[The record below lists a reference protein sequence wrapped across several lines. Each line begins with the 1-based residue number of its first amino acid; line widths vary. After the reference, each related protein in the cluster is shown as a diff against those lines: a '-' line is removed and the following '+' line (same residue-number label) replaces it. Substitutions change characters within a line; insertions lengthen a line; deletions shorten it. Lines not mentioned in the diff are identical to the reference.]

1 MKKETLKKFAN
12 ASVKAKTKRLY
23 QNVTAEEARQSLE
36 AEISALE
43 ELVSALDGEQDDSEV
58 VKMVEEQRKAL
69 EDLRKSL
76 EEKIAEIK
84 SAAPAAEPFENGRQ
98 KFANALEKAVKAG
111 LEAQQTI
118 AKVRFANANNAN
130 FNVPYYDEE
139 ITLEDRPLPSFL
151 EACRQIP
158 MGGETSVVWN
168 EVESGTNVAAI
179 VAIGGDKPVKT
190 NSTSAAT
197 AGANTLAEIVK
208 LPVQYKN
215 AAPVLQDI
223 YEKDLMDDVN
233 EKANAQVQAV
243 IATAANA
250 YSGSVTT
257 VTTPA
262 LWQVILAVANECRKH
277 KPSQKVYVWVSS
289 NKAVELDL
297 MTTLN
302 GDPVAVEFASK
313 SIELRT
319 FTPNATYTD
328 DKIFAAVEG
337 KIRFYNDGMDLS
349 TSEHAY
355 WANNQI
361 GIKAEYLNEVIVLRG
376 SDVINTCYDSIARIQ
391 GLMTPAPSPKIVTG
405 MLVKTAPT
413 KVTYTDAETLALAGL
428 VVTLLYSDETYEDVA
443 FADFGAA
450 ITATPANGGALT
462 TSNDKVVL
470 THVASTKTASFAIT
484 VTAAGG

>member
-12 ASVKAKTKRLY
+12 ASVKAKSKRLY

-36 AEISALE
+36 GEIAALE
-43 ELVSALDGEQDDSEV
+43 ELLTALDGEQDDSEI

-76 EEKIAEIK
+76 TEKIAEIK
-84 SAAPAAEPFENGRQ
+84 DAAPAAENFENGRQ
-98 KFANALEKAVKAG
+98 KFANALQKAVEAG
-111 LEAQQTI
+111 LKAETMI
-118 AKVRFANANNAN
+118 AKVRFANANNTD

-139 ITLEDRPLPSFL
+139 ITLEDRPMPSFL

-158 MGGETSVVWN
+158 TGGATSVVWN

-179 VAIGGDKPVKT
+179 VAVGRDKPVKS
-190 NSTSAAT
+190 NSTAAAV
-197 AGANTLAEIVK
+197 AGQNTLVEIVK
-208 LPVQYKN
+208 LPVQYKE

-233 EKANAQVQAV
+233 EKANSQVQAV
-243 IATAANA
+243 IAAADNA
-250 YSGSVTT
+250 YAGSVKT
-257 VTTPA
+257 VTSPA
-262 LWQVILAVANECRKH
+262 LWQVVMGVANECRKN

-302 GDPVAVEFASK
+302 GDPVSVEFASK
-313 SIELRT
+313 GIELRT
-319 FTPNATYTD
+319 FTPNTTYTD

-337 KIRFYNDGMDLS
+337 KIRFYNDGLQLS

-361 GIKAEYLNEVIVLRG
+361 GIKAEYLNEAIVLRG
-376 SDVINTCYDSIARIQ
+376 SDVVNTCYDSIARIQ
-391 GLMTPAPSPKIVTG
+391 GLMTPTPSTKIVTG
-405 MLVKTAPT
+405 MLVKSAPS

-443 FADFGAA
+443 FANFGAA
-450 ITATPANGGALT
+450 ITAAPANGGALT
-462 TSNDKVVL
+462 TSNNAVVL
-470 THVASTKTASFAIT
+470 THVASGKTVSFPIT
-484 VTAAGG
+484 VTSAS

>member
-84 SAAPAAEPFENGRQ
+84 SAAPAADETFENGRQ

-111 LEAQQTI
+111 LEARQTI

-139 ITLEDRPLPSFL
+139 ITLADRPLPSFL
-151 EACRQIP
+151 ESCRQIP

-168 EVESGTNVAAI
+168 EVVSGTNVAAI
-179 VAIGGDKPVKT
+179 VAIGEAKPVKT

-197 AGANTLAEIVK
+197 AGATTLAEIVK

-233 EKANAQVQAV
+233 EKANSQVQAV

-250 YSGSVTT
+250 YSGSVKT
-257 VTTPA
+257 VSAPA
-262 LWQVILAVANECRKH
+262 LWQVVLAVANECRKN

-313 SIELRT
+313 GIELRT

-376 SDVINTCYDSIARIQ
+376 SDVSNTCYDSIARIQ
-391 GLMTPAPSPKIVTG
+391 GLMTPAPSSKIVTG
-405 MLVKTAPT
+405 MLVKSAPT
-413 KVTYTDAETLALAGL
+413 KVTYTDAETLDLAGL
-428 VVTLLYSDETYEDVA
+428 VVTLLYSDETYEHVA
-443 FADFGAA
+443 FANFGAD
-450 ITATPANGGALT
+450 ITATPANGGALAT
-462 TSNDKVVL
+462 TDKAVVL
-470 THVASTKTASFAIT
+470 THISSTATASFAIT
-484 VTAAGG
+484 VTTA

>member
-84 SAAPAAEPFENGRQ
+84 SAAPAADESFENGRQ

-111 LEAQQTI
+111 LEARQTI

-139 ITLEDRPLPSFL
+139 ITLADRPLPSFL
-151 EACRQIP
+151 ESCRQIP

-168 EVESGTNVAAI
+168 EVVSGTNVAAI
-179 VAIGGDKPVKT
+179 VAIGEAKPVKT

-197 AGANTLAEIVK
+197 AGATTLAEIVK

-233 EKANAQVQAV
+233 EKANSQVQAV

-250 YSGSVTT
+250 YSGSVKT
-257 VTTPA
+257 VSAPA
-262 LWQVILAVANECRKH
+262 LWQVVLAVANECRKN

-313 SIELRT
+313 GIELRT

-376 SDVINTCYDSIARIQ
+376 SDVSNTCYDSIARIQ
-391 GLMTPAPSPKIVTG
+391 GLMTPAPSSKIVTG
-405 MLVKTAPT
+405 MLVKSAPT

-443 FADFGAA
+443 FANFGAA
-450 ITATPANGGALT
+450 ITAAPANGGALT
-462 TSNDKVVL
+462 TTDKAVVL
-470 THVASTKTASFAIT
+470 THISSTATASFAIT
-484 VTAAGG
+484 VTTA

>member
-43 ELVSALDGEQDDSEV
+43 ELISALDGEEDDSEV

-84 SAAPAAEPFENGRQ
+84 SAAPATETFENGRQ

-111 LEAQQTI
+111 LEAKQTI

-179 VAIGGDKPVKT
+179 VAIGEDKPVKT
-190 NSTSAAT
+190 NSTSVAT

-233 EKANAQVQAV
+233 EKANA
-243 IATAANA
+243 
-250 YSGSVTT
+250 YSGSVKT
-257 VTTPA
+257 VTAPA
-262 LWQVILAVANECRKH
+262 LWQVVLAVANECRKN

-289 NKAVELDL
+289 NKAAELDL

-319 FTPNATYTD
+319 FTPDDTYTD

-391 GLMTPAPSPKIVTG
+391 GLMTPAPSSKIVTG
-405 MLVKTAPT
+405 MLVKSAPT

-450 ITATPANGGALT
+450 ITAAPANGGALT
-462 TSNDKVVL
+462 TENKEVVL

-484 VTAAGG
+484 VTAAEQ